1 MAMKFVTIRELK
13 INGSKVIDGLNG
25 EDAIITKRGKPVAAL
40 VPLDED
46 TIEEFIMTHNP
57 KFLAELSRAHK
68 EYQKKGGKD
77 LDTVRKELK
86 KRRRG

>member
-1 MAMKFVTIRELK
+1 MKFVTIRELK
-13 INGSKVIDGLNG
+13 INGSKVIDALNA
-25 EDAIITKRGKPVAAL
+25 EDAIITRHGKPVAAL

-57 KFLAELSRAHK
+57 KFLASLSRAYK
-68 EYQKKGGKD
+68 EYQQKGGKS
-77 LDTVRKELK
+77 LAAVRKELK